1 MEQEDITKAH
11 CNNCAGKRKHFIIYS
26 HHVEFHDQFA
36 DHPSAVEH
44 RFDDYDLLQC
54 AGCDRISFRHTH
66 ESSQEPDEHGNI
78 VPTVSYYP
86 PATFRRRPKWLSGWE
101 GISIVW
107 SHDFISRLLHEIYT
121 ALHSECLSTAAM
133 GVRALLER
141 VMIDRVGD
149 HSSFAANLTEF
160 QKQGFIG
167 IRQKEALEATLDFG
181 HASMHRDYIPTHD
194 DLRRALDITE
204 NIIESVYVSDQRA
217 TALKKSV
224 PPRKRK

>member
-1 MEQEDITKAH
+1 
-11 CNNCAGKRKHFIIYS
+11 
-26 HHVEFHDQFA
+26 
-36 DHPSAVEH
+36 
-44 RFDDYDLLQC
+44 
-54 AGCDRISFRHTH
+54 
-66 ESSQEPDEHGNI
+66 
-78 VPTVSYYP
+78 
-86 PATFRRRPKWLSGWE
+86 
-101 GISIVW
+101 
-107 SHDFISRLLHEIYT
+107 
-121 ALHSECLSTAAM
+121 
-133 GVRALLER
+133 
-141 VMIDRVGD
+141 MIDRVGD